1 MGSSR
6 SNDKQV
12 VIQPYQDAIQVVS
25 RNVGV
30 PGAPGAAGANATAA
44 NWNPRGAWNSATAY
58 SVRDVVVHRKA
69 QSGDGNTYICLQ
81 AHTNQPPA
89 TEALYWAQISEAA
102 EGPVSLSLGPYL
114 AGGSSILGFVNQSIY
129 EIEISDETITGGGS
143 IDWREVNGSPET
155 TFPITLE
162 PGDLFEVRVTGV
174 LSPDRTYVSY
184 RVDKGS

>member
-12 VIQPYQDAIQVVS
+12 VIQPYGDAIQVVS
-25 RNVGV
+25 RNAGV
-30 PGAPGAAGANATAA
+30 AGEPGVAGANATAA
-44 NWNPRGAWNSATAY
+44 NWNPRGAWSSATSY

-81 AHTNQPPA
+81 AHTNQPPSSNP
-89 TEALYWAQISEAA
+89 LYWAQISEAA

-129 EIEISDETITGGGS
+129 QIDISEETVNGGGT
-143 IDWREVNGSPET
+143 IDWREVNGSPVT
-155 TFPITLE
+155 TFPLTLE
-162 PGDLFEVRVTGV
+162 PGDLFEVRVIGV
-174 LSPDRTYVSY
+174 LSPNRTYVSY

>member
-1 MGSSR
+1 MASSR
-6 SNDKQV
+6 SNDKQI
-12 VIQPYQDAIQVVS
+12 VIQPHEDAIQVVS

-30 PGAPGAAGANATAA
+30 AGEPGAAGAAGVA
-44 NWNPRGAWNSATAY
+44 NDWNPRGAWNAATSYA
-58 SVRDVVVHRKA
+58 VRDVVVHRKA

-81 AHTNQPPA
+81 AHTNQPPSSN
-89 TEALYWAQISEAA
+89 ALYWAQISEAA

-114 AGGSSILGFVNQSIY
+114 PGGSSVLGFVNQSIY
-129 EIEISDETITGGGS
+129 EINISDETVTGGGT

-162 PGDLFEVRVTGV
+162 PGDLFEVRVIGV
-174 LSPDRTYVSY
+174 VTPDRTYISY